1 MPTPIPLAECLGLID
16 LMLTGD
22 EQSFDING
30 VRCSVENFEGHA
42 YFEAATADFGLMVI
56 IPHWY
61 AGEHGQPAYIIIV
74 GDHHACLQWLPID
87 RNDKCALIERLP
99 LSIVDEALCRL
110 AV

>member
-1 MPTPIPLAECLGLID
+1 MPTPIPLAECLSLID

-42 YFEAATADFGLMVI
+42 CFEAATADFGLMMI

-61 AGEHGQPAYIIIV
+61 AGEHGSPAYIIIV
-74 GDHHACLQWLPID
+74 GDYPACLQWLPID

-99 LSIVDEALCRL
+99 LSIVDETLCKL
-110 AV
+110 AI